1 VKRKTAVLLATTA
14 VAAAYVSHVEGL
26 PGGAVVLL
34 GLIAAGL
41 SLQALV
47 GGGTSGPT
55 LCAGGCG
62 RHIQVLALGRSG
74 GVMIGR
80 DEMDSGIGAAEL
92 CRECGR
98 VFCDTCYPQRPRNN
112 CPCGLGRNKVY
123 HERGATHHG
132 SMHLVKVQYLD

>member
-1 VKRKTAVLLATTA
+1 MGRKGVVVLTIIAVATTY
-14 VAAAYVSHVEGL
+14 VAHVEGL
-26 PGGAVVLL
+26 PVSVVVVL
-34 GLIAAGL
+34 GLIGAGL
-41 SLQALV
+41 GLRAISGAAQQ
-47 GGGTSGPT
+47 GPT

-62 RHIQVLALGRSG
+62 RHIQVLAFGRSG

-98 VFCDTCYPQRPRNN
+98 VFCDICYPQRPRNN

-123 HERGATHHG
+123 HEQGATHHG
-132 SMHLVKVQYLD
+132 SMHLVKVQYPD